1 MRRTSVALLIA
12 VAAVALIAAPAAAG
26 TDPPPTTGPPPDEP
40 RILLVG
46 QPAWVPIGGNLPLQ
60 IQVQGRGTSA
70 PGLRVS
76 VTAHRSVST
85 RTAYEAVLR
94 GENLGSTLGHID
106 FPLDLFPPAAGGTRT
121 ITLGLQADGPI
132 VLRGT
137 GVYPF
142 EVELRDQNETRLA
155 GFVTPVVAVAPGENG
170 APVIGK
176 RLGVSL
182 VLPMVS
188 RPAYGADGNP
198 DPEVLAELAPEGRLG
213 QQAIEVANSAVPL
226 TVAPGPETLESWAQ
240 LARDHPSLTTSLDAM
255 RDALTRMQVLSGPYV
270 PIDIRA
276 LIADGLGR
284 EVGTELV
291 QGSEKLSAFLGT
303 RVDARTEIARPVND
317 AALARLRDAGVDRV
331 IIDGTDL
338 APREEQLTPAQPFA
352 VRSQQGTTTAVGSDA
367 GLQRLLDGSDPPALR
382 AQRFLGALASIALE
396 QPNVARG
403 VVVLEP
409 QNWDGSAEL
418 LRAMLTGLQADHPLF
433 QPMTVDQLLET
444 VPTATSGN
452 AALERQLAPS
462 PVPSAPVS
470 DNEFGDA
477 EAKLGAFNALV
488 PPPNPLTDQGSKA
501 LLVSLSSAWSGTAG
515 RARARAEL
523 AKISFGVNQF
533 LGRLHVPAGN
543 STITLTARQG
553 EIPVTFL
560 NETGQQLRVRVRLR
574 SDKLVFPD
582 GDERVLDLPPRSLT
596 VRFGVETRGS
606 GTFPL
611 TLTVTSPDG
620 ALHIQRTEVRVR
632 STFVSN
638 VGVFVTVGAV
648 LFLGLWWGNDF
659 RQRRKRRAAQAATP
673 SHPAVSPPSA
683 APGAGQSSGP

>member
-1 MRRTSVALLIA
+1 VRRVSLALLVTA
-12 VAAVALIAAPAAAG
+12 AAVALTAAPVAAG
-26 TDPPPTTGPPPDEP
+26 TNPPSTTGAQPDAP
-40 RILLVG
+40 HILLAG
-46 QPAWVPIGGNLPLQ
+46 QPAWVATGGNLPLQ
-60 IQVQGRGTSA
+60 IQVQGQGTSA
-70 PGLRVS
+70 PGLKVS

-85 RTAYEAVLR
+85 RTAYESVLG
-94 GENLGSTLGHID
+94 GENLGSTLGHVE
-106 FPLDLFPPAAGGTRT
+106 FPLDVFPPGAGGIRT

-132 VLRGT
+132 ELRGT

-142 EVELRDQNETRLA
+142 EVELRDQNETRLS
-155 GFVTPVVAVAPGENG
+155 GFVTPVVAVAAGENG
-170 APVIGK
+170 APVIGRK
-176 RLGVSL
+176 LGVSL

-188 RPAYGADGNP
+188 RPAYGADGKP
-198 DPEVLAELAPEGRLG
+198 DPEVVAELAPEGRLG
-213 QQAIEVANSAVPL
+213 RQAIQVAGSAVPL
-226 TVAPGPETLESWAQ
+226 TLAPGPETLESWAQ
-240 LARDHPSLTTSLDAM
+240 LTRDHPPLTTSLDAM
-255 RDALTRMQVLSGPYV
+255 RDALSRMQVLSGPYV
-270 PIDIRA
+270 PIDVRA
-276 LIADGLGR
+276 LLAAGLGS

-291 QGSEKLSAFLGT
+291 QGSEKLGAFLGT

-331 IIDGTDL
+331 ILDGADL
-338 APREEQLTPAQPFA
+338 APREEQFTPAQPFV

-367 GLQRLLDGSDPPALR
+367 GLQRLLDGTDPPALR

-396 QPNVARG
+396 QPNVPRG
-403 VVVLEP
+403 VVALEP

-418 LRAMLTGLQADHPLF
+418 LQAMLAGLQADHPLL
-433 QPMTVDQLLET
+433 QPMTIDQLLAT
-444 VPTATSGN
+444 VPAATSGN
-452 AALERQLAPS
+452 AALDRQLAPS
-462 PVPSAPVS
+462 AVPAAPVS
-470 DNEFGDA
+470 ESEFADA
-477 EAKLGAFNALV
+477 QGKLGAFNALV
-488 PPPNPLTDQGSKA
+488 PQPNPLTDQGSKA
-501 LLVSLSSAWSGTAG
+501 LLVSLSSAWSGTGG

-523 AKISFGVNQF
+523 AKIDFGVNQF

-574 SDKLVFPD
+574 SDKLVFPA

-606 GTFPL
+606 GTFPM

-620 ALHIQRTEVRVR
+620 ALQIQRTEVQVR

-638 VGVFVTVGAV
+638 VGVFLTVGAV

-659 RQRRKRRAAQAATP
+659 RRRRRRRAAQAATP
-673 SHPAVSPPSA
+673 SHPALPPPSA
-683 APGAGQSSGP
+683 APGAGQSSAP